1 MFLRLFAAAT
11 LVAVLLA
18 APVSAAPAAPLVDA
32 VVRGDLAAVRR
43 LIGEKNDVNAARVDG
58 MTALHAAVHADRLD
72 IVDALL
78 RAGAKAAAADRYGIT
93 PLYLACVNGNA
104 DMVRRLLDSGADPNA
119 ADPGGETALMTA
131 ARTGAPA
138 TLRLLLERG
147 ATVDAREPEFG
158 QTALMIAVRENHD
171 AAVQVL
177 LEAGASANAQT
188 RKGPTPAF
196 VPPCKGTGC
205 GSEGVGINRGGLPDR
220 GRRAEVKGGMTPLL
234 YAARDGNVSAA
245 RRLVDAGADL
255 ELGDA
260 NGIRPLLMSLLNN
273 QLGVAR
279 FLLSRKANVNAD
291 DFWGRTPLWAA
302 VEYRNLDMNNNDQ
315 DSPTDNGVDRAPI
328 LEVITELIAAGA
340 NVNART
346 RELPPS
352 RRWLYSLN
360 DVSWVDFTG
369 QTPFLRAA
377 LSADTVTMRLLVE
390 HGADPNLP
398 TLAGTTPLMAA
409 AGVNWVVAQT
419 YTESVPARLEAVKLC
434 LELGAD
440 VNAANSMGL
449 TPLLGAVNRGSNDI
463 IELLVQRGARLDIKD
478 KEGRTPL
485 RWAEGVF
492 LAAVGAERKSATIA
506 LLERLIAESPTS
518 AKATVGGPT
527 SREAPAGGP
536 TSRDATVGNK

>member
-1 MFLRLFAAAT
+1 MLARLLTVAR
-11 LVAVLLA
+11 LIAVLLPSPAAAA
-18 APVSAAPAAPLVDA
+18 APAPLVDA
-32 VVRGDLAAVRR
+32 AARGDLAAVRR
-43 LIGEKNDVNAARVDG
+43 LIAEKTDVNAARVDG
-58 MTALHAAVHADRLD
+58 MTALHAAVQADRLD
-72 IVDALL
+72 VADALL
-78 RAGAKAAAADRYGIT
+78 RAGAKGAAVDRYGIT
-93 PLYLACVNGNA
+93 PLYLASVNGNA
-104 DMVRRLLDSGADPNA
+104 DLIRRLLDAGVDPNA
-119 ADPGGETALMTA
+119 SDPGGETALMTA
-131 ARTGAPA
+131 ARTGTPA
-138 TLRLLLERG
+138 ALRVLLERG

-158 QTALMIAVRENHD
+158 QTALMIAVRENHE
-171 AAVQVL
+171 AAVQIL

-188 RKGPTPAF
+188 RKGPTPNF

-273 QLGVAR
+273 QLDVAR
-279 FLLSRKANVNAD
+279 LLLSKKANVNAD

-328 LEVITELIAAGA
+328 LEMIKELIAAGA

-377 LSADTVTMRLLVE
+377 LSADTTTMRLLVE
-390 HGADPNLP
+390 RGADPNLP

-419 YTESVPARLEAVKLC
+419 YTESVQSRLEAVKLC

-440 VNAANSMGL
+440 VNATNSMGL

-492 LAAVGAERKSATIA
+492 LAAVGAERKPATIE
-506 LLERLIAESPTS
+506 LLERLIAESR
-518 AKATVGGPT
+518 K
-527 SREAPAGGP
+527 
-536 TSRDATVGNK
+536 

>member
-1 MFLRLFAAAT
+1 MSLRFLA
-11 LVAVLLA
+11 AVLLA
-18 APVSAAPAAPLVDA
+18 ALVSAPAAAAAPVPIVDA
-32 VVRGDLAAVRR
+32 AARGDLAAVRR
-43 LIGEKNDVNAARVDG
+43 LIGQKADVNAARVDG
-58 MTALHAAVHADRLD
+58 MTALHAAVHVDRLD
-72 IVDALL
+72 IADALL
-78 RAGAKAAAADRYGIT
+78 RAGAKAAGLDRYGVT
-93 PLYLACVNGNA
+93 PLYLAAVNGNA
-104 DMVRRLLDSGADPNA
+104 DMIRRLLEAGVDANA
-119 ADPGGETALMTA
+119 VDPGGETALMTA

-138 TLRLLLERG
+138 ALRALLERG
-147 ATVDAREPEFG
+147 AAVDAREPEFG
-158 QTALMIAVRENHD
+158 QTALMIAVREAND
-171 AAVQVL
+171 AAVQIL
-177 LEAGASANAQT
+177 LEAGASPNVQT
-188 RKGPTPAF
+188 RKGPTPNF

-220 GRRAEVKGGMTPLL
+220 GRRAEIKGGMTPLL
-234 YAARDGNVSAA
+234 YAARDGNTAAA
-245 RRLVDAGADL
+245 RRLIDAGADL

-260 NGIRPLLMSLLNN
+260 NSIRPLLMSLINN
-273 QLGVAR
+273 HLDVAR
-279 FLLSRKANVNAD
+279 LLLSKGANVNAD

-328 LEVITELIAAGA
+328 LVMIKELIDAGA

-346 RELPPS
+346 RELFPV

-377 LSADTVTMRLLVE
+377 LSADTATMRLLVE
-390 HGADPNLP
+390 RGADPNLP

-440 VNAANSMGL
+440 VNATNSMGL
-449 TPLLGAVNRGSNDI
+449 TALLGAANRGSNDI

-492 LAAVGAERKSATIA
+492 LAAVGAERKPATIE
-506 LLERLIAESPTS
+506 LLERLSAGAQIKPTS
-518 AKATVGGPT
+518 AEARVG
-527 SREAPAGGP
+527 
-536 TSRDATVGNK
+536 K

>member
-1 MFLRLFAAAT
+1 VFPRLCLTAG
-11 LVAVLLA
+11 LLAVLLSLPA
-18 APVSAAPAAPLVDA
+18 SAAEPVPLVDA
-32 VVRGDLAAVRR
+32 AARGDFNAVRA
-43 LIGEKNDVNAARVDG
+43 LIGQGRDVNDARADG

-72 IVDALL
+72 IADALL
-78 RAGAKAAAADRYGIT
+78 RAGANASVKDRYGIT
-93 PLYLACVNGNA
+93 PLYLAAVNGNA
-104 DMVRRLLDSGADPNA
+104 DMIRRLLDAGVDANTT
-119 ADPGGETALMTA
+119 DPGGETALTTA
-131 ARTGAPA
+131 ARTGVPA
-138 TLRLLLERG
+138 AMRVLLERG
-147 ATVDAREPEFG
+147 AEIDAREPEYG
-158 QTALMIAVRENHD
+158 QTALMIAVREDQD
-171 AAVQVL
+171 AAVEIL
-177 LEAGASANAQT
+177 IAAGASPNAQT
-188 RKGPTPAF
+188 RKGPIPRF

-234 YAARDGNVSAA
+234 YAARDGDLAA
-245 RRLVDAGADL
+245 AQRLVEAGADV
-255 ELGDA
+255 ELGDG
-260 NGIRPLLMSLLNN
+260 NDIRPLLMAVLNN
-273 QLGVAR
+273 NLDVAR
-279 FLLSRKANVNAD
+279 YLISKGANVNAD

-328 LEVITELIAAGA
+328 LEFIRELITAGA

-377 LSADTVTMRLLVE
+377 LSADTTTMRLLVQ

-419 YTESVPARLEAVKLC
+419 YTESKQAQIHAVNLC

-440 VNAANSMGL
+440 VNATNSMGL
-449 TPLLGAVNRGSNDI
+449 TALLGAVNRGSNEI
-463 IELLVQRGARLDIKD
+463 VELLVERGARLNIQD

-492 LAAVGAERKSATIA
+492 LAAVGAERKPATIA
-506 LLERLIAESPTS
+506 LLERLIAESQ
-518 AKATVGGPT
+518 K
-527 SREAPAGGP
+527 
-536 TSRDATVGNK
+536 